1 MMPPTERRALAA
13 LLCLLVAL
21 VAPAAGQATNTAG
34 LSTTDSNKPAKNF
47 TLPALPYDYA
57 ALEPFIDA
65 ETMRVSYIWRWS
77 V

>member
-1 MMPPTERRALAA
+1 MDA
-13 LLCLLVAL
+13 LLDLKLKPWKKGHVSPVDCSI
-21 VAPAAGQATNTAG
+21 GKNNCTACV
-34 LSTTDSNKPAKNF
+34 N

>member
-1 MMPPTERRALAA
+1 MMPPTKRRALA

-57 ALEPFIDA
+57 ALEPPVIGA
-65 ETMRVSYIWRWS
+65 EIMRVS
-77 V
+77 